1 MHTDLGNNIRY
12 FAVFDGHGV
21 KGKEASDF
29 AKEEIKKALI
39 KDQDI
44 VQKFSD
50 RKDVEKYFH
59 KLYTKVQSKYRKNPL
74 DFDS

>member
-50 RKDVEKYFH
+50 RNILYNSSICYF
-59 KLYTKVQSKYRKNPL
+59 VI
-74 DFDS
+74 